1 MGKAPPFPPLDRV
14 RLQLGGRLLKR
25 GLPSL
30 RTSLFSV
37 QSKEAGQ
44 HSFRRLEKVQDKAPA
59 KQSDG
64 EPARKLWVGQEA
76 TGAQTRLKPQS

>member
-1 MGKAPPFPPLDRV
+1 MGRAPPFPPLDRV

-37 QSKEAGQ
+37 KSKEAGQ
-44 HSFRRLEKVQDKAPA
+44 HTVSGGLRRFKI
-59 KQSDG
+59 
-64 EPARKLWVGQEA
+64 KLLRSSQMGSQPGNWDGQEA

>member
-1 MGKAPPFPPLDRV
+1 MGRAPPLDRI

-37 QSKEAGQ
+37 KSKEAGQ
-44 HSFRRLEKVQDKAPA
+44 HRVSGGLRRFKIKLLQRSQMGSQPGNCGMARRPR
-59 KQSDG
+59 
-64 EPARKLWVGQEA
+64 EPRQG
-76 TGAQTRLKPQS
+76 